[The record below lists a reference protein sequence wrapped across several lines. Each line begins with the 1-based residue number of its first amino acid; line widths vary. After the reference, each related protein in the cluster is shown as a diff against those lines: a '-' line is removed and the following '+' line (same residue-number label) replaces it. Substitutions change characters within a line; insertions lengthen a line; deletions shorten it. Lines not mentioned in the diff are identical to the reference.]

1 MMSAHERADALKALT
16 AIATEAG
23 ALVMAGYR
31 RPDARRVEYKGA
43 VDLVTDYDRASEELI
58 RRRVA
63 QSFPGCD
70 LVAEEAG
77 GSATGDR
84 PVFYADPLDGTTN
97 FSHGHPF
104 FAVSIG
110 LVCDGG
116 MPELGVV
123 VAPALGWTY
132 TGARECGASRNGEPC
147 RVSRIAVLDH
157 ALLATG
163 FPYDRRTSPQN
174 NFRAFVEIK
183 KKAQGVRR
191 CGAASLDLCLV
202 ADGVY
207 DGYWEHKLRP
217 WDLAAGTVIAQEA
230 GGRVTDFDGERLDVR
245 RGSLVASNGLI
256 HQELLAAL
264 TVAEAMAPL

>member
-1 MMSAHERADALKALT
+1 
-16 AIATEAG
+16 
-23 ALVMAGYR
+23 MAGYR

-58 RRRVA
+58 RKRIA
-63 QSFPGCD
+63 KSFPGCD
-70 LVAEEAG
+70 LIAEESG
-77 GSATGDR
+77 GRASGDR

-110 LVCDGG
+110 LVTNGNI
-116 MPELGVV
+116 PEIGVV

-132 TGARECGASRNGEPC
+132 TAARECGATRNGEPC
-147 RVSRIAVLDH
+147 QVSRV
-157 ALLATG
+157 ALLDRSLVATG
-163 FPYDRRTSPQN
+163 FPYDRRTSREN
-174 NFRAFVEIK
+174 NFRAFIELK

-202 ADGVY
+202 ADGAY

-217 WDLAAGTVIAQEA
+217 WDLAAGSVVVQEA
-230 GGRVTDFDGERLDVR
+230 GGQVTDFDGRTPNDIWK
-245 RGSLVASNGLI
+245 GSLVATNGQI
-256 HQELLAAL
+256 HQELLTILAA
-264 TVAEAMAPL
+264 AEAMEPL